1 MGRQARWMLATV
13 IIAATFG
20 GTCPAAAQT
29 SFATLRGKVA
39 DEQGAVLP
47 GVTVTVRQTETNTTR
62 TGVTNQAGQYYLP
75 SLPAGT
81 YEVTVELQGFTTT
94 KRILPLRVGQETT
107 DDFTLRVGGVAERID
122 VQGQAAIVETQSTLG
137 GMVNRAEIDN
147 LPTIDRNFAGL
158 AMLTPGISSSGS
170 SSMGFSAAGQRQF
183 QNNVFVD
190 GATNAQQFYGTQAE
204 SYPQDWVQEF
214 QVMTNGFSSEF
225 GQATGGVLNVV
236 TRSGGNTF
244 SGRLYGF
251 YRNSTLDSPGYAG
264 HFDTNGQPVFLSSV
278 PKYHN
283 YRVGGFLGGPVV
295 KDKVFFFGG
304 AEDYDNTQQAVLSI
318 SQYWINQG
326 NPAVI
331 PAENSSRVYMAK
343 VDANLNEHNR
353 VSIRN
358 SRTFHTDTN
367 CSGQGGDG
375 CNSSPLTTLQ
385 KRATFNGPLYSVL
398 GTLTSTLGSTAFNE
412 VRVYY
417 GVNKLLIT
425 GNATGEYG
433 LALLKDT
440 ANLPLTT
447 EKTYP
452 GALFGS
458 ASTGGIE
465 GESNFYV
472 IDNFMFVK
480 GKHQLK
486 VGAQLARVTFYMD
499 IDASQ
504 KGRWAFSTDKVFSLA
519 DPTSYPY
526 SLSYAIGTA
535 TYSQPSWNPS
545 VFAQDTWQITDA
557 LTLNFGVRYDI
568 DNTIKVGNELVDAYN
583 QMFVQSYGGTA
594 PLTKVKSDLNNVQP
608 RLGFVWTPSS
618 DHRTTIRGSA
628 GIFYDQN
635 HFNYNDTYINQTLLT
650 TNRITINANDPTQ
663 NPFYNPA
670 DPTGSKTAA
679 RLFLANW
686 FAVFPN
692 INTSVLG
699 TPKQTA
705 TGMSPDFHLPY
716 TVEASVGFTHDF
728 ENKIS
733 IRADYVHSRGYDV
746 VLQRNLNITQDANGN
761 WVTIDPRFS
770 AFNMY
775 QNLGWIKYNAM
786 VSRIEYRGMKLRV
799 GTSYTLAKGT
809 SNSTATSVGG
819 GLATNP
825 LNLAIDE
832 GPTNE
837 DRRHVLVS
845 DFSYVFP
852 LDFQLSGIAR
862 YQSAL
867 PYSATNSNIV
877 YARPL
882 PRNSLRGDAESN
894 VDLRVGKKFKFGHYS
909 ATFFWEMFNV
919 FNSVNYIQY
928 QGNQLSSSYQL
939 PQGAL
944 PMRRQQVGLR
954 FDF

>member
-1 MGRQARWMLATV
+1 MVGHRVWILGLVLVLLAGV
-13 IIAATFG
+13 
-20 GTCPAAAQT
+20 PVAAQT
-29 SFATLRGKVA
+29 SLATLRGRVV
-39 DEQGAVLP
+39 DEQGGVLP
-47 GVTVTVRQTETNTTR
+47 GATVTVRQTETNTTR
-62 TGVTNQAGQYYLP
+62 TGVTNESGQFYLP
-75 SLPAGT
+75 SLPSGT
-81 YEVTVELQGFTTT
+81 YEVTVELQGFSAG
-94 KRILPLRVGQETT
+94 KRTLPLRVGQGATA
-107 DDFTLRVGGVAERID
+107 DFTLRVGGLAEN
-122 VQGQAAIVETQSTLG
+122 VEVKGQATVVETQTALG
-137 GMVNRAEIDN
+137 GMVSRKEIDN

-158 AMLTPGISSSGS
+158 ALLSPGISSSGS
-170 SSMGFSAAGQRQF
+170 SSMGFNAAGQRQF
-183 QNNVFVD
+183 QNQVFVD

-214 QVMTNGFSSEF
+214 QVMTNGFSAEF

-236 TRSGGNTF
+236 TRSGANVF
-244 SGRLYGF
+244 SGRGYGF
-251 YRNSTLDSPGYAG
+251 YRSSRVDSPAYAG
-264 HFDTNGQPVFLSSV
+264 RFTNGQPVFLSSV
-278 PKYHN
+278 PPYHN
-283 YRVGGFLGGPVV
+283 YRVGGFLGGPLV

-304 AEDYDNTQQAVLSI
+304 VEDYDNTQQAILSI

-326 NPAVI
+326 NAAVI
-331 PAENSSRVYMAK
+331 PAGNTSRVYMGK
-343 VDANLNEHNR
+343 LDANLNQNNR
-353 VSIRN
+353 LSFRN

-375 CNSSPLTTLQ
+375 CNSNPLTTLQ
-385 KRATFNGPLYSVL
+385 KRATFNGPLWSTL
-398 GTLTSTLGSTAFNE
+398 GNLTSTLGPNAFNE
-412 VRVYY
+412 LRVYY

-425 GNATGEYG
+425 GNATGTYG
-433 LALLKDT
+433 LALLQDT

-458 ASTGGIE
+458 ATTGGLE

-472 IDNFMFVK
+472 IENFMFVK
-480 GKHQLK
+480 GKHQFK
-486 VGAQLARVTFYMD
+486 FGAQLARVTFFMD

-504 KGRWAFSTDKVFSLA
+504 KGRWAFSTDKVFNIS
-519 DPTSYPY
+519 DPISYPY

-545 VFAQDTWQITDA
+545 FFAQDTWQVANA
-557 LTLNFGVRYDI
+557 LTLNIGVRYDI

-583 QMFVQSYGGTA
+583 QRFVQSYGGTA
-594 PLTKVKSDLNNVQP
+594 PLTQVKSDLNNVQP
-608 RLGFVWTPSS
+608 RLGFVWTPTA
-618 DHRTTIRGSA
+618 DHRTAIRGSA

-650 TNRITINANDPTQ
+650 SNRITINANDPTQ
-663 NPFYNPA
+663 NPLYNA
-670 DPTGSKTAA
+670 SDPNGSKTAA
-679 RLFLANW
+679 RAFLANW
-686 FAVFPN
+686 FLNFPN

-705 TGMSPDFHLPY
+705 TGMSPDFHLPH
-716 TVEASVGFTHDF
+716 TLEATIGFTHDF
-728 ENKIS
+728 TNKIA
-733 IRADYVHSRGYDV
+733 IRADYVYSHGYDV
-746 VLQRNLNITQDANGN
+746 VLQRNLNITQNANGN
-761 WVTIDPRFS
+761 WVTIDPRFT
-770 AFNMY
+770 AINMY
-775 QNLGWIKYNAM
+775 QNLGWIKYNAL
-786 VSRIEYRGMKLRV
+786 VSRIEYRGTKLRV

-809 SNSTATSVGG
+809 SNSTATGVGG
-819 GLATNP
+819 GAATNP
-825 LNLAIDE
+825 LNLSIDE

-852 LDFQLSGIAR
+852 LDFQLAGIAR

-867 PYSATNSNIV
+867 PYSATNANIV

-882 PRNSLRGDAESN
+882 PRNSFRGDAESN
-894 VDLRVGKKFKFGHYS
+894 VDLRVGKNFKFGHYS
-909 ATFFWEMFNV
+909 ATLFWEMFNV
-919 FNSVNYIQY
+919 CNTVNFIQY

-944 PMRRQQVGLR
+944 PMRRQQLGLR

>member
-1 MGRQARWMLATV
+1 MLATLIV
-13 IIAATFG
+13 AATFG
-20 GTCPAAAQT
+20 TMGQAAAQT

-39 DEQGAVLP
+39 DQQGGALP

-62 TGVTNQAGQYYLP
+62 TGVTNEAGQFYLP
-75 SLPAGT
+75 NLPSGT
-81 YEVTVELQGFTTT
+81 YEMTVELQGFTAE
-94 KRILPLRVGQETT
+94 KRTLLLQVGQAATA
-107 DDFTLRVGGVAERID
+107 DFTLRVGGVAEQ
-122 VQGQAAIVETQSTLG
+122 VEVKGQATVVETQSTLG
-137 GMVNRAEIDN
+137 GMISTKEIDA

-214 QVMTNGFSSEF
+214 QVMTNGFSAEF

-236 TRSGGNTF
+236 TRSGANRF

-264 HFDTNGQPVFLSSV
+264 HFDTNGQPVFLASV
-278 PKYHN
+278 PTYHS
-283 YRVGGFLGGPVV
+283 YRVGGFLGGPII

-304 AEDYDNTQQAVLSI
+304 VEDYVNTQQAVLSI

-326 NPAVI
+326 NVAVI
-331 PAENSSRVYMAK
+331 PAENTSRVYMAK
-343 VDANLNEHNR
+343 VDANLNNNNR
-353 VSIRN
+353 LSFRN

-385 KRATFNGPLYSVL
+385 KRATFNGPLYSAL
-398 GTLTSTLGSTAFNE
+398 GTLTSTLGSNAFNE

-433 LALLKDT
+433 LALLQDT

-458 ASTGGIE
+458 ATTGGLE

-480 GKHQLK
+480 GRHQFK
-486 VGAQLARVTFYMD
+486 VGAQLARVNFFMD

-545 VFAQDTWQITDA
+545 FFAQDTWQFTDA
-557 LTLNFGVRYDI
+557 LTLNVGVRYDI

-583 QMFVQSYGGTA
+583 QMFVRSYGGTA
-594 PLTKVKSDLNNVQP
+594 PLTQVKSDLNNVQP
-608 RLGFVWTPSS
+608 RLGFVWTPTA
-618 DHRTTIRGSA
+618 DHQTTIRGSA

-663 NPFYNPA
+663 NPFYNSA
-670 DPTGSKTAA
+670 DPNGSKTAA

-686 FAVFPN
+686 FATFPN

-705 TGMSPDFHLPY
+705 TGMSPDFHLPF
-716 TVEASVGFTHDF
+716 TVEATIGFTHDF
-728 ENKIS
+728 ANRIS

-761 WVTIDPRFS
+761 WVTIDPRFT
-770 AFNMY
+770 AINMY

-786 VSRIEYRGMKLRV
+786 VSRIEYRGTKLRV

-809 SNSTATSVGG
+809 SNSTATGVGG
-819 GLATNP
+819 GAATNP
-825 LNLAIDE
+825 LNLSIDE

-837 DRRHVLVS
+837 DRRHVVVS
-845 DFSYVFP
+845 DFSYIFP
-852 LDFQLSGIAR
+852 LDFQVSGIAR

-882 PRNSLRGDAESN
+882 PRNSLRGDGESN
-894 VDLRVGKKFKFGHYS
+894 VDLRVGKNFKFGHYS

-919 FNSVNYIQY
+919 FNTVNYIQY
-928 QGNQLSSSYQL
+928 QGNQLSTSYEL
-939 PQGAL
+939 PQGAE